1 MQRYV
6 SFHYKCFLLYNF
18 CCSLE
23 TLFSYNIIYFLTKVE
38 PNYVNDTQDSNP
50 DPSEDAEE
58 QRRVQRVSY
67 SSEKDKRDSYDG
79 KVQQ

>member
-1 MQRYV
+1 MFSSV
-6 SFHYKCFLLYNF
+6 SGIAAAWKHFFNYI
-18 CCSLE
+18 
-23 TLFSYNIIYFLTKVE
+23 IIYFLTKVE
-38 PNYVNDTQDSNP
+38 PNYANNTQDSNP
-50 DPSEDAEE
+50 NPSEDAEE